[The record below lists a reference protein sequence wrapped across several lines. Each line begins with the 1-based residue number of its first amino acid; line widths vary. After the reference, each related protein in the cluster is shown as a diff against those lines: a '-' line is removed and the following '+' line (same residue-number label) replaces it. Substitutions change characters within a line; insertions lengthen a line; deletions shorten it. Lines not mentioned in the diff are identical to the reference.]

1 MQHTLV
7 AAAVIALAMGAPGC
21 GSGGGGDPGPT
32 RPVAVRSVPSPV
44 VPVPLVPWRGPV
56 EHIFV
61 HPLVPY
67 PYRAFH
73 GVQAQG
79 FRDWFVTAGEFRRM
93 LGELYRRRWVLV
105 DIEAAVSGRLRV
117 PRGRRPLVLSVDDLN
132 YYAYQ
137 REAGLG
143 RRLVRAPDGRVA
155 VEVTGPHGSGT
166 RLSRYDVVPALDDFV
181 AAHPDFSVRGARG
194 VLALTG
200 YEGVL
205 GERTNRT
212 DLPGNA
218 RRIRRARAVVRTLT
232 AEGWR
237 FASHSWG
244 HIDLSRSSGSRVVAD
259 AERWR
264 RQVQPIVGRTDVY
277 VYPFGA
283 VPTAAA
289 RETLHRRFGFRV
301 FCTIEP
307 EPRLNREGGVVVM
320 ARRHIDGVAFRD
332 QAAALRPLFPVAQVV
347 DRVARR

>member
-1 MQHTLV
+1 MP
-7 AAAVIALAMGAPGC
+7 APT
-21 GSGGGGDPGPT
+21 PH
-32 RPVAVRSVPSPV
+32 
-44 VPVPLVPWRGPV
+44 PVPRVHWRGPV

-73 GVQAQG
+73 SREATG
-79 FRDWFVTAGEFRRM
+79 FRDYFVTAGEFRRM
-93 LGELYRRRWVLV
+93 LAQLHRRRWVLV
-105 DIEAAVSGRLRV
+105 DITAALGGRLSV

-132 YYAYQ
+132 YYDYQ

-143 RRLVRAPDGRVA
+143 RRLVRTPDGRVA
-155 VEVTGPHGSGT
+155 VEVADPSG
-166 RLSRYDVVPALDDFV
+166 RGVRRSRYDVVPALDDFV
-181 AAHPDFSVRGARG
+181 ATHPDFVVDGARG

-205 GERTNRT
+205 GERTNRA
-212 DLPGNA
+212 DLPGND
-218 RRIRRARAVVRTLT
+218 RRIRRARAVVGALK

-244 HIDLSRSSGSRVVAD
+244 HIDLGRSSVARVVAD

-264 RQVQPIVGRTDVY
+264 DQVQPIVGRTDVY

-283 VPTAAA
+283 VPSSAA
-289 RETLHRRFGFRV
+289 RRELQRRFGFRV

-307 EPRLNREGGVVVM
+307 VARTSREGGAVVM
-320 ARRHIDGVAFRD
+320 ARRHVDGLAFAD
-332 QAAALRPLFPVAQVV
+332 QARALRPLFRVADVV
-347 DRVARR
+347 DRAARR